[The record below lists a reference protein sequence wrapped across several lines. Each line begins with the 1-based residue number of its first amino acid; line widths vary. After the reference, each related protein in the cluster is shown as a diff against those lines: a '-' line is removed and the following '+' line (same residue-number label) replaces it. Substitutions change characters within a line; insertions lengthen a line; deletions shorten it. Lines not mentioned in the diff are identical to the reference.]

1 MVWGFSIQDLIKYGG
16 PIMKEII
23 ITISIIVK
31 DDFDDWD
38 LEEAAGQN
46 LEDGW
51 QFSKAQRIVLDRP
64 DVKPDDGVIA
74 FTNHKVVVA
83 PEVKIEFELHNEL

>member
-1 MVWGFSIQDLIKYGG
+1 MS
-16 PIMKEII
+16 MM
-23 ITISIIVK
+23 VK
-31 DDFDDWD
+31 DNFDDWD
-38 LEEAAGQN
+38 LEDTAGQN

-64 DVKPDDGVIA
+64 DVKPDDWAIA